1 MDAQKL
7 DAFTASFL
15 DVNRKD
21 GWETVPFLE
30 ASKAL
35 ARGTGYAGEGDVLTA
50 NLVSAMLSV
59 YPETTFTEMFC
70 PDWQNDQI
78 FLSHLGEA
86 NVDLY
91 AAKGNLVA
99 KPYNYSDTGSP
110 AVAYGIFKPGPA
122 ILVNLA
128 PIQDGKYRLVI
139 CNGICHAP
147 EDPAPVECIKGWF
160 KPKKNLPEFLE
171 TYSNNGGTHHS
182 ALCYNADPQ
191 VLLYFAK
198 LMGFEAVEIC

>member
-1 MDAQKL
+1 
-7 DAFTASFL
+7 
-15 DVNRKD
+15 
-21 GWETVPFLE
+21 
-30 ASKAL
+30 
-35 ARGTGYAGEGDVLTA
+35 
-50 NLVSAMLSV
+50 MLSV

-78 FLSHLGEA
+78 FLSHMGEA

-91 AAKGNLVA
+91 AAKGNLVS

-128 PIQDGKYRLVI
+128 PIQDGKYRLLI